1 MRSNGTVGGNAA
13 NATGQSRYTVGKN
26 GTATATGIRNIEI
39 SSRLQEPFGK
49 VVHGS
54 GVSNNNSSFVI
65 QNKYNNLHQKA
76 HESNRASGGLVN
88 SNINK
93 SGQNLNNIH

>member
-1 MRSNGTVGGNAA
+1 M
-13 NATGQSRYTVGKN
+13 
-26 GTATATGIRNIEI
+26 RNIEI
-39 SSRLQEPFGK
+39 SSRLQEPFNK
-49 VVHGS
+49 VVQGS
-54 GVSNNNSSFVI
+54 GGTSNSSFVM

-93 SGQNLNNIH
+93 SGQNLNNNH